1 MRKRE
6 KRWVSLALA
15 SCLAIAALTGCSS
28 GSGKTGETKNAAQA
42 ETEAKAEAK
51 KEEDREEKKE
61 ESKDENKGE
70 NKEEVTLTFLHHM
83 GEQGKKDGLVALSEA
98 FTKKYPNIKIEVEFL
113 SRDDF
118 INQYKQR

>member
-15 SCLAIAALTGCSS
+15 SCMAIAAVTGCSS
-28 GSGKTGETKNAAQA
+28 GSGKTGETKSAAQA

-51 KEEDREEKKE
+51 KEEGKEEKKE
-61 ESKDENKGE
+61 ES
-70 NKEEVTLTFLHHM
+70 KEEVTLTFLHHM

-98 FTKKYPNIKIEVEFL
+98 FTKK
-113 SRDDF
+113 
-118 INQYKQR
+118 